1 MHSVERGLEFTYQ
14 IIGQR
19 GNVMEVDE
27 WRWPA
32 RECGITAESQFLAV
46 ARSKG
51 YEPEYFGGHT
61 QFFDAKLTMAGTT
74 NTVDIK
80 VGFFW
85 DNEKIG
91 FMGRSPR
98 NNGPQIRADYLGL
111 VVRDD
116 GKNASL
122 YGDRLEFPEHRGI
135 YLVPSQIVEELFAR
149 GVKKKDGV
157 TPTGMNVFAHP
168 ASLEPYK
175 VSTGTCAADETEA
188 S

>member
-1 MHSVERGLEFTYQ
+1 MGA
-14 IIGQR
+14 
-19 GNVMEVDE
+19 DE
-27 WRWPA
+27 WRWQA
-32 RECGITAESQFLAV
+32 RECGIAAEGQFLAM

-61 QFFDAKLTMAGTT
+61 RSIDAKITMAGTT
-74 NTVDIK
+74 STVDVK

-85 DNEKIG
+85 DDEKIG

-98 NNGPQIRADYLGL
+98 NNGPQICADYLGL
-111 VVRDD
+111 VVHND

-157 TPTGMNVFAHP
+157 TPTGMNVYAHL

-175 VSTGTCAADETEA
+175 VATDTCATDETEA